1 MLKYDGVGFGSEM
14 AILQDASG
22 TWLVRGKYW
31 WSSFRAHVT
40 GLARK

>member
-22 TWLVRGKYW
+22 TWLVGEN
-31 WSSFRAHVT
+31 T
-40 GLARK
+40 GRLVSELM